1 MRCQRALKKAG
12 VPRFRLYDLRH
23 TYASLLLA
31 EGAPLTYASAQLGHT
46 NPVTTLRSYARWI
59 PASGR

>member
-1 MRCQRALKKAG
+1 VKTDEGKVAKVFQRALKKAA

-31 EGAPLTYASAQLGHT
+31 EGLNQ
-46 NPVTTLRSYARWI
+46 
-59 PASGR
+59 